1 MSAARRPFLFLFFLF
16 FFCFYSAL
24 IISRNIE
31 RVSKCVDFC
40 LSLYAVHLVA
50 CAFSFGF
57 PGNWEWWAL
66 HIGSAVALTELTAF
80 VTARLESEEIVM
92 PYHSSQAPRAS
103 STHAGTSDELNRG
116 RPNRRSIEHVP
127 LLEIETA

>member
-1 MSAARRPFLFLFFLF
+1 MSAPFPLF
-16 FFCFYSAL
+16 FFFNSAL

-40 LSLYAVHLVA
+40 LSLYVVHLLA
-50 CAFSFGF
+50 CTFSFGF

-80 VTARLESEEIVM
+80 VTARLESEEIIM
-92 PYHSSQAPRAS
+92 PYHSTNQAPRSS

-116 RPNRRSIEHVP
+116 RPNRRSTEHVP